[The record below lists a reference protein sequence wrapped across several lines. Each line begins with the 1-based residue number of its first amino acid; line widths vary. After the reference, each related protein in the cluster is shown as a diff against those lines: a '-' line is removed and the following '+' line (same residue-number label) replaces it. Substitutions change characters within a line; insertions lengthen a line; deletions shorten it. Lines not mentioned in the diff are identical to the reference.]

1 MAYQRPGGESVRPV
15 DGVSLQVEPGEIVGL
30 VGESGCGKSTV
41 ARAVVGLLQPAAG
54 RITFRGNEVR
64 SLTRRSQPRKLV
76 GLQMVSQNPYSCLN
90 PRRTVGAQLLEA
102 VAAGTGRRR
111 ATHEE
116 IAELLQRVGLAPS
129 AADRYPYEFSGGQ
142 RQRIADARVLAVQP
156 SVIVADEPLPAPD
169 ATAAASA
176 AHQQHRRRPPRQMNC
191 RSGQ

>member
-1 MAYQRPGGESVRPV
+1 VAYQRPGGESVRAV

-54 RITFRGNEVR
+54 RITFRGNAVR

-76 GLQMVSQNPYSCLN
+76 GLQMVFQNPCSSLN

-102 VAAGTGRRR
+102 VAAATGRRR
-111 ATHEE
+111 ATHEG

-129 AADRYPYEFSGGQ
+129 AADRYPHEFSVGQ
-142 RQRIADARVLAVQP
+142 RQRIAV
-156 SVIVADEPLPAPD
+156 
-169 ATAAASA
+169 AASS
-176 AHQQHRRRPPRQMNC
+176 QH
-191 RSGQ
+191 SLL